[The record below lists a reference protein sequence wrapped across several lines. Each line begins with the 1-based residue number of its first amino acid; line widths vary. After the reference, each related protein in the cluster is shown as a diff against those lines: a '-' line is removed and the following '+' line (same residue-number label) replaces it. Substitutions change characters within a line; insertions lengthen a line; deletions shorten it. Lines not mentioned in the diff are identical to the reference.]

1 MDRQKEGG
9 AVEDDAYA
17 PKKRKSYVT
26 KEVRQIHDGRRA
38 IKLTVGSVYYS

>member
-26 KEVRQIHDGRRA
+26 KEVRQIHGGRRA
-38 IKLTVGSVYYS
+38 IELTVGSVYYN